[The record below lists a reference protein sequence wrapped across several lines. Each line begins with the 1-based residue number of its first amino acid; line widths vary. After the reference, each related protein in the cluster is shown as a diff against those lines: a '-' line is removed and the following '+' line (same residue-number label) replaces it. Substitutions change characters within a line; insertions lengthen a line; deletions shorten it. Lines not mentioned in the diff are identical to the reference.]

1 MRKPFCVYLLANRPR
16 GTLYTGLTS
25 DLARRVWEHKQKA
38 VDGFT
43 ARYGLDRLV
52 WFEVHDDVMAAL
64 EREKGIKRWRRDWK
78 FALIETN
85 NPDWRDLYT
94 EIL

>member
-1 MRKPFCVYLLANRPR
+1 MRKLFCVYVLTNRHR
-16 GTLYTGLTS
+16 GTLYTGITC

-43 ARYGLDRLV
+43 SRYGLDRLV
-52 WFEVHDDVMAAL
+52 WFEVHDDLMAAL
-64 EREKGIKRWRRDWK
+64 QREKAIKRWRREWK
-78 FALIETN
+78 ISLIEKD
-85 NPDWRDLYT
+85 NPDWRDLYP